1 MCGRYVRKTGA
12 REIASAFDA
21 VLEANELSQ
30 NFNISPTSDVYVIRN
45 DSDRRSLTA
54 MSWGLVPVWAKDISR
69 AASLINARS
78 ESVAEKPSFRN
89 LLSRHRAVM
98 PMDAYYEWKPM
109 MRSGKEIKQPFVF
122 KTQSGS
128 SYCHN
133 GMFAVASLWST
144 WRSGDGGELTTC
156 VALTTEANER
166 VSEVHNRMPVLLT
179 VDGIREWL
187 DVSLPAPLHL
197 AQGIPSEA
205 VVYHPVSTDVNNAR
219 NHGEHLMDAISLGG
233 EISETLF

>member
-78 ESVAEKPSFRN
+78 ESVAEKP
-89 LLSRHRAVM
+89 
-98 PMDAYYEWKPM
+98 
-109 MRSGKEIKQPFVF
+109 
-122 KTQSGS
+122 
-128 SYCHN
+128 
-133 GMFAVASLWST
+133 
-144 WRSGDGGELTTC
+144 
-156 VALTTEANER
+156 
-166 VSEVHNRMPVLLT
+166 
-179 VDGIREWL
+179 
-187 DVSLPAPLHL
+187 
-197 AQGIPSEA
+197 
-205 VVYHPVSTDVNNAR
+205 
-219 NHGEHLMDAISLGG
+219 
-233 EISETLF
+233 